1 MAGARSTNPHIGWLD
16 MRLSSLVETD
26 DDPRWDLGPC
36 GNIVGID
43 TEFMRTRTFYPIPA
57 LYQIGGADGVRL
69 IDAQTRQSFEPL
81 RALLTDAAR
90 TKVMHA
96 SSEDMEMIDR
106 HLGLRPIA
114 VVDTQIAHAF
124 LSAEISRG
132 YAAVVETYLGLAL
145 SKQETR
151 SDWLRRPLSDRQ
163 LAYAKDDAAHLV
175 PLWSC
180 MRERLVARGRLSWF
194 EDEMSMTLARPEPD
208 PREYYRGMKRAGRL
222 RPANLAVLRTLA
234 TWREREARRRDLPR
248 AYVVTDEKLVAVAEA
263 APVSRDGLLAMLPRG
278 ARRRYVDA
286 ILSACARGWEE
297 HGRAPLDPLPGPLSK
312 GERAAVKRMRDFVR
326 AASDRLGMAPELLG
340 RRRLIEACVRR
351 FFATGDIPEALLG
364 WRAPLL
370 GDRFLELLRGARG

>member
-1 MAGARSTNPHIGWLD
+1 
-16 MRLSSLVETD
+16 
-26 DDPRWDLGPC
+26 
-36 GNIVGID
+36 
-43 TEFMRTRTFYPIPA
+43 
-57 LYQIGGADGVRL
+57 
-69 IDAQTRQSFEPL
+69 
-81 RALLTDAAR
+81 
-90 TKVMHA
+90 
-96 SSEDMEMIDR
+96 MIDR
-106 HLGLRPIA
+106 HLGLRPVA

-124 LSAEISRG
+124 LSADISRS

-234 TWREREARRRDLPR
+234 TWREREARRRDIPR
-248 AYVVTDEKLVAVAEA
+248 AYVVTDENLVAVAEA
-263 APVSRDGLLAMLPRG
+263 APVSRDGLLGMLPRG
-278 ARRRYVDA
+278 ARRRYADA

-312 GERAAVKRMRDFVR
+312 RERAAVKSMRDFVR
-326 AASDRLGMAPELLG
+326 AAADRLGMAPELLG
-340 RRRLIEACVRR
+340 AQAPDRSLCAAILRDGRYTGSIARLARAAARRSIPRTAAGSQGLNVLRNLWGQRLLFKHRADFVRER
-351 FFATGDIPEALLG
+351 
-364 WRAPLL
+364 
-370 GDRFLELLRGARG
+370 